1 MIRYVNE
8 GNILLMELSAMRM
21 VVIVQVLWEKE
32 LHYNLN

>member
-1 MIRYVNE
+1 MKEIFS
-8 GNILLMELSAMRM
+8 LLMELSAMRM